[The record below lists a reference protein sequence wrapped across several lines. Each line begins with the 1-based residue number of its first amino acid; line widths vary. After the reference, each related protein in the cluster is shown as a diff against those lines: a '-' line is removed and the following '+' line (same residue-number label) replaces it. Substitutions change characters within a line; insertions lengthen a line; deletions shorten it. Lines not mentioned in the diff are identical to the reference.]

1 MKIYGEDRYLLDGNV
16 KPTKPGALV
25 NLEIMLLRQFTKH
38 KSESHVN
45 FYAKEWITRYFVRRF
60 FFLSKEDIL
69 KVFMNRLYRR
79 IGRTKKY

>member
-16 KPTKPGALV
+16 KPTRPGALV

-60 FFLSKEDIL
+60 FSVERGYLKSVYEPALQED
-69 KVFMNRLYRR
+69 R
-79 IGRTKKY
+79 